1 MTDRS
6 TIHDQDHPLRHAVDV
21 GIGAAMLL
29 FAFIG
34 IAASD
39 VSGLGTQTYWTI
51 LTLAFGITG
60 FALQWMHAAPGF
72 EYTRK
77 ALLTVVHWIGV
88 LATILLVYLFIDAGR
103 LNNADTGLLNGVVL
117 ALGTFLAGVYGTW
130 RLAVIGAAIGLATA
144 AVAFSEQYMWL
155 LIGLG
160 IVALAALYL
169 VGRIRTRH

>member
-1 MTDRS
+1 
-6 TIHDQDHPLRHAVDV
+6 
-21 GIGAAMLL
+21 
-29 FAFIG
+29 
-34 IAASD
+34 
-39 VSGLGTQTYWTI
+39 
-51 LTLAFGITG
+51 
-60 FALQWMHAAPGF
+60 MHAAPGF

-144 AVAFSEQYMWL
+144 AVAFSEQYMWV